1 MTHHL
6 FAPGSKGLFSK
17 AIAQSGSILG
27 GLTLRAKS
35 TEEAASQGS
44 LFARALGCDFHDLTC
59 LQSKPVNNIM
69 SVPFFPRGCIDGPL
83 AQDPI
88 LPTEPEILLEV
99 NYFLLL
105 KLCNFNLQKK
115 K

>member
-17 AIAQSGSILG
+17 AIAQSGSIFG

-35 TEEAASQGS
+35 TEEAANQGS

-59 LQSKPVNNIM
+59 LQSKPVLNIM

-83 AQDPI
+83 TQDPI

-105 KLCNFNLQKK
+105 KLCNFNL
-115 K
+115 